1 MLEEKNE
8 EIEEKVE
15 IPSIDDDDDVIEVS
29 EEVDS
34 TSTSEAN
41 PYSFAAEME
50 KPAMEEGMWE
60 RRDALKWVIG
70 SICESD
76 KEVDEKRSLI
86 ETALD
91 EHKESVLSFLAQ
103 ADFSKAY

>member
-1 MLEEKNE
+1 MIEEKNE
-8 EIEEKVE
+8 EVEENLE
-15 IPSIDDDDDVIEVS
+15 IPSIDDGDAAVEVS
-29 EEVDS
+29 EDDDS

-60 RRDALKWVIG
+60 RRDALKWVID
-70 SICESD
+70 SVCSSD
-76 KEVDEKRSLI
+76 KEVEEKRSLI
-86 ETALD
+86 ETALN

-103 ADFSKAY
+103 GDFGKAY